1 MSIERSPGRR
11 HGEGRPGRAAP
22 ARRRRSPPGAVVHPL
37 DDFCRRRIRRRQLDS
52 GPVGASGWRGTARAT
67 SAAPPG
73 ATARSK
79 ARAPAACP
87 CGIVHGGRRGQLP
100 PAQEIDERPAVERGG
115 AEGRRRRERHHLAPA
130 VHPHPPV
137 LPGHPPHRRRA
148 ARGAEELRRGV
159 DLEGADRQHEAGRQR
174 LAARVAQPVADD
186 QDRPPRLAGGE
197 GGDLEGEGRMAP
209 GHRRDRQVALGQGL
223 LRRDVGPGD
232 EAASDADER
241 LDREAPGERLDGA
254 VLAEAAPRRRHRR
267 RRPRSSRAARRRSS
281 ADSRPAGHR
290 RRSPGTGSWP
300 TPRRRAARP
309 APRRP
314 RSPLG
319 GSGRPAVGATAAGR
333 WVQAETNP
341 PRLALGQRQVIAVA
355 VAGRHRAHRPPV
367 RAVVGNLDVVSG
379 GEVAAGPVDHQAAV
393 LALLPEVDRQ
403 PWGGV
408 AGRAPPGGG
417 RVAVEGEGGSRPR
430 RRRRG
435 AGHRGA
441 GVGVVRRQLAEGEAV
456 DPHRAA
462 AAPSDT
468 GGDRQ
473 LDGADPPRL
482 AAAGRPPGE
491 GDLSLLD
498 PHQAPVAGELVV
510 AMVHPP
516 DVLGA
521 PPPPVPSAAGPA
533 GATSLISRFS
543 GGVSPRSQKLSS
555 QLAGSSR
562 SSGRRA
568 AAQPA
573 AAVEVE
579 VEPQGAAVDPRR
591 RPDLQRL
598 TPSDGAARQAL
609 GSSQPSSTRPPAST
623 VAILAGE
630 VRRCREPHRNS
641 ARPPVGGVAPI

>member
-1 MSIERSPGRR
+1 M
-11 HGEGRPGRAAP
+11 EGDGKGDLGRA
-22 ARRRRSPPGAVVHPL
+22 S
-37 DDFCRRRIRRRQLDS
+37 RRQGEVEGKGS
-52 GPVGASGWRGTARAT
+52 GGVPLR
-67 SAAPPG
+67 
-73 ATARSK
+73 
-79 ARAPAACP
+79 
-87 CGIVHGGRRGQLP
+87 IVHGGHRGQLP
-100 PAQEIDERPAVERGG
+100 PAQEIDERSAVERGG
-115 AEGRRRRERHHLAPA
+115 AEGRRRRERHDLPLA

-137 LPGHPPHRRRA
+137 LPGDPPHRRRA

-197 GGDLEGEGRMAP
+197 GGDLEGEGGMAP

-232 EAASDADER
+232 EAASDGDER
-241 LDREAPGERLDGA
+241 LDREGSGERLDGA
-254 VLAEAAPRRRHRR
+254 VLAEERLGAVTVGADHGPVGLLAGEVARIVAPSGIGGDRLEQGVGRLPESERLDPHLADREAPLAEAAV
-267 RRPRSSRAARRRSS
+267 S
-281 ADSRPAGHR
+281 
-290 RRSPGTGSWP
+290 
-300 TPRRRAARP
+300 
-309 APRRP
+309 
-314 RSPLG
+314 
-319 GSGRPAVGATAAGR
+319 AVGATAAGR
-333 WVQAETNP
+333 WVQVETNP

-379 GEVAAGPVDHQAAV
+379 GKGAAGPVDHQAAI
-393 LALLPEVDRQ
+393 LALLPEVDRE

-417 RVAVEGEGGSRPR
+417 RVAVEDEGGIGRR

-435 AGHRGA
+435 AGRRGA
-441 GVGVVRRQLAEGEAV
+441 GVGVLRRQLAEGEAV

-462 AAPSDT
+462 PPAP
-468 GGDRQ
+468 GGDGQ
-473 LDGADPPRL
+473 LDGADPTWL

-521 PPPPVPSAAGPA
+521 PPAAGA
-533 GATSLISRFS
+533 
-543 GGVSPRSQKLSS
+543 V
-555 QLAGSSR
+555 
-562 SSGRRA
+562 SGRPRRRHQLDLEVLGRRL
-568 AAQPA
+568 AAQPEAQLPVGGQLEIERPPSRRPAA

-591 RPDLQRL
+591 SPDLQADPVRRRRL
-598 TPSDGAARQAL
+598 PSARLIAAIEH
-609 GSSQPSSTRPPAST
+609 PPAG
-623 VAILAGE
+623 IHRCHPC
-630 VRRCREPHRNS
+630 RR
-641 ARPPVGGVAPI
+641 G